1 MVGISKGNFLNEF
14 LKRYSEITSRMEK
27 QGIKPTLII
36 LLAWNEYS
44 LWPENIVHTPIYH
57 VRKYSAYPKTNAQFL
72 LKYSLI
78 ESCL

>member
-1 MVGISKGNFLNEF
+1 MIGIPKGNFLNEF
-14 LKRYSEITSRMEK
+14 LKRYSKITSRMEK
-27 QGIKPTLII
+27 QGIKPNLVI
-36 LLAWNEYS
+36 LFAWNEYS
-44 LWPENIVHTPIYH
+44 LCPEYIVHTPIYH